1 MSFFSTRGSSVVPLC
16 LLTFCSLEVASI
28 HAAEPV
34 RLSVM
39 SYNIHHGEG
48 VDGKVDLP
56 RLAGVIRAVSPDL
69 VALQEVDQKTERT
82 GNVDQPA
89 ELGRLAGM
97 NVIFGWNIPYQ
108 GGRYGNAILSKH
120 PARLKRNHPLKSFYV
135 GEQRGVMEVEVDVP
149 GLSQPLLFFATH
161 LDYRGGS
168 QERPASALRINEIVL
183 ENPDRPAILMGDLN
197 DRIGSETL
205 GIFEKE
211 WTRSDDQKELMTF
224 PVDKPTRQI
233 DFILI
238 RPKNRWKAI
247 ETRVLEEAVASD
259 HRAIVATLE
268 LSPDGDATKR
278 EEPK

>member
-1 MSFFSTRGSSVVPLC
+1 MSFFFTRGVSVFPLC
-16 LLTFCSLEVASI
+16 LLTLCSLEVASI
-28 HAAEPV
+28 HAAEPL
-34 RLSVM
+34 RLRVM

-56 RLAGVIRAVSPDL
+56 RLAGVIRAESPDL

-82 GNVDQPA
+82 GKVDQPA

-149 GLSQPLLFFATH
+149 GLNQPLLFFATH

-205 GIFEKE
+205 GIFAKA
-211 WTRSDDQKELMTF
+211 WTRSDEKELMTF
-224 PVDKPTRQI
+224 PVDKPVRQI
-233 DFILI
+233 DFILV
-238 RPKNRWKAI
+238 RPKDRWRAV

-259 HRAIVATLE
+259 HRAIFAVLE
-268 LSPDGDATKR
+268 LGPDGAAKR
-278 EEPK
+278 GEPK

>member
-1 MSFFSTRGSSVVPLC
+1 MMIFSTRGSLVVPFC
-16 LLTFCSLEVASI
+16 LISLCSLEIAPI
-28 HAAEPV
+28 HASEPV
-34 RLSVM
+34 RLRVM

-56 RLAGVIRAVSPDL
+56 RLAGVIRAESPDL

-82 GNVDQPA
+82 GKVDQPA

-97 NVIFGWNIPYQ
+97 NMIFGGNIPYQ

-149 GLSQPLLFFATH
+149 GLNQPLLFFATH

-168 QERPASALRINEIVL
+168 QERPASALRINEIIL
-183 ENPDRPAILMGDLN
+183 QNPNRPAILMGDLN

-205 GIFEKE
+205 GIFEKA
-211 WTRSDDQKELMTF
+211 WARSDQRELMTF
-224 PVDKPTRQI
+224 PVDKPIRQI

-238 RPKNRWKAI
+238 RPKNCWKAI
-247 ETRVLEEAVASD
+247 ETRVLEETVASD

-268 LSPDGDATKR
+268 LSPDGEARNR